1 MQEVNKITLKRIYR
15 TEKNAELEHMILICE
30 LCKEA
35 DDYLWKELILNHIEM
50 LETLNS
56 SEGKR
61 IKKEIRR
68 KLKYGN

>member
-30 LCKEA
+30 LCKES

>member
-1 MQEVNKITLKRIYR
+1 MQDVQKITLKRIYR
-15 TEKNAELEHMILICE
+15 TEEITELEHMILILE
-30 LCKEA
+30 LCKES

-50 LETLNS
+50 LEILSS

-68 KLKYGN
+68 KLNHGN